1 MKPTI
6 IYHDNDIIIVNKPSG
21 MLSIPDRFE
30 HNAPNVKR
38 FLQNQF
44 EEVFTLH
51 RLDKDTSGILVFAKN
66 ADAHRHISMQFEQH
80 TIEKIYYAIVRGIFE
95 KESLEIDIPLAP
107 DTVKKGLMKPSA
119 RGKESFT
126 KVFLKERFRVAS
138 LMECRPRTGRQH
150 QIRVHLAAI
159 GHPML
164 VDKDYGSIGEFF
176 LSTIKRKFKLAK
188 NTEEK
193 PIMSRVPLHA
203 FALELIHPGTNLPIR
218 FEADMPKDMT
228 ALLNILRKYA
238 PYQDFSAISSF
249 DEWI

>member
-1 MKPTI
+1 
-6 IYHDNDIIIVNKPSG
+6 
-21 MLSIPDRFE
+21 
-30 HNAPNVKR
+30 
-38 FLQNQF
+38 
-44 EEVFTLH
+44 
-51 RLDKDTSGILVFAKN
+51 
-66 ADAHRHISMQFEQH
+66 
-80 TIEKIYYAIVRGIFE
+80 
-95 KESLEIDIPLAP
+95 
-107 DTVKKGLMKPSA
+107 
-119 RGKESFT
+119 
-126 KVFLKERFRVAS
+126 
-138 LMECRPRTGRQH
+138 MECRPRTGRQH

-164 VDKDYGSIGEFF
+164 VDKDYGSIGEFY

-203 FALELIHPGTNLPIR
+203 FALEFIHPGTNLPIR
-218 FEADMPKDMT
+218 FEADMPKDMS